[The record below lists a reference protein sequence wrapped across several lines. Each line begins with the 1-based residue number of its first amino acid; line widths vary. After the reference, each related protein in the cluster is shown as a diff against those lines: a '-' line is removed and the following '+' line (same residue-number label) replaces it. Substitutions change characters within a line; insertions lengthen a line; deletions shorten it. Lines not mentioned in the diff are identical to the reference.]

1 MPEQAVV
8 RGGLGKAL
16 CHNQMCNGL
25 SSYESGFK
33 NSRHLSII
41 PGSDKRQGMLDSSRA
56 IM

>member
-8 RGGLGKAL
+8 RGRLGKAL